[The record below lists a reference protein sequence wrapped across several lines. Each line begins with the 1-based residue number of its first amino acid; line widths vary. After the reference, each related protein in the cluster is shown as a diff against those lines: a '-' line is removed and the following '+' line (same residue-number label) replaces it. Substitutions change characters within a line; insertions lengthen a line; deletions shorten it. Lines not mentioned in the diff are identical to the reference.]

1 MELKQQKTNAVKFGD
16 YGIVLN
22 KEQLF
27 YYANG
32 DLMRVKDVSHEFNFD
47 DLYNLATSISDKKQL
62 GTVYF
67 VHRNDIVNVK

>member
-1 MELKQQKTNAVKFGD
+1 MQLKQQKTNAVKFGD

-27 YYANG
+27 YYVNG

-47 DLYNLATSISDKKQL
+47 DLYNLANSISEKRQL

-67 VHRNDIVNVK
+67 VHRDDIVNVK

>member
-16 YGIVLN
+16 YGIILN

-27 YYANG
+27 YYVGG

-62 GTVYF
+62 GTVKF